1 MKNKIVKE
9 KYRNLINDADFDR
22 VELQLKTPNIFQI
35 LGVTRTEIRH
45 SNFIA
50 WLLDPN
56 GSHGLGK
63 IFITKLLR
71 DISASEIASELDEF
85 SIEELNYN
93 NVEIRREWKNID
105 LLIIFDSHVI
115 CIENKVDSKD
125 HSNQLEKYRNIVN
138 ENFKS
143 LKKVFIYLT
152 PNGDYPS
159 KAEEKEYYIIYS
171 YESIIEQLEKIID
184 IHKKSIS
191 QNVNIYISD
200 YLATIKRE
208 LMKNDELNLLA
219 NRIYKN
225 HKELIDFVYEHKSD
239 IALELYPII
248 EKKIIDS
255 GWVIGSR
262 GKGYVRF
269 LTPNLD
275 RIIPKKGL
283 EWKNKE
289 NFLFELDFFWSKK
302 NATFKTTISPSKEVN
317 EDIRKILK
325 KALESDNLK
334 AYKEYNNPTGKKWFV
349 HLKHTW
355 KFDKENLFEI
365 NEDEVLE
372 NINNQWEKITKIVD
386 SVEKEILNFEEEL
399 IKLK

>member
-275 RIIPKKGL
+275 K
-283 EWKNKE
+283 
-289 NFLFELDFFWSKK
+289 
-302 NATFKTTISPSKEVN
+302 
-317 EDIRKILK
+317 
-325 KALESDNLK
+325 
-334 AYKEYNNPTGKKWFV
+334 
-349 HLKHTW
+349 
-355 KFDKENLFEI
+355 LFEI
-365 NEDEVLE
+365 LE
-372 NINNQWEKITKIVD
+372 SGAVD
-386 SVEKEILNFEEEL
+386 
-399 IKLK
+399 